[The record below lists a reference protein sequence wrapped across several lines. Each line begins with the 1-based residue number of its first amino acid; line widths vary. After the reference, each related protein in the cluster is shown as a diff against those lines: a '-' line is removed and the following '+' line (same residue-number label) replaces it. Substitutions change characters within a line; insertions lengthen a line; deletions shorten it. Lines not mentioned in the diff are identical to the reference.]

1 MATYDTSS
9 VYALTPM
16 NSNLLG
22 LWEAPEVTPTG
33 NEVTVTIER
42 HMRYRPDLLSYS
54 LYGSPKLWWIFK
66 MLNPDKLNDPIWD
79 FKEGTQIIAPKKSD
93 INAYLG

>member
-22 LWEAPEVTPTG
+22 LWEAPE
-33 NEVTVTIER
+33 
-42 HMRYRPDLLSYS
+42 
-54 LYGSPKLWWIFK
+54 
-66 MLNPDKLNDPIWD
+66 
-79 FKEGTQIIAPKKSD
+79 EG
-93 INAYLG
+93 G